1 MAKIAKTWIETEPVE
16 AAIVDGFTL
25 PSSFTAKAELDD
37 GTVVAVDI
45 VVEQGRRQ
53 ARSRRVSVETER
65 PGGVSSTT
73 LRSVP
78 IREVV
83 AAGLTRAIRRVEIS
97 PDGAAVLREID
108 ETDANVA
115 NVIARLVGYI
125 EVRGKDGRLLELR
138 GGEVNVSVKPA
149 RKKPRS

>member
-1 MAKIAKTWIETEPVE
+1 MAKIAKTWNEIEPVE

-25 PSSFTAKAELDD
+25 PSSFTANAELDD

-45 VVEQGRRQ
+45 VVEQGR
-53 ARSRRVSVETER
+53 ARSRRVSVETDR
-65 PGGVSSTT
+65 PNGVSSTT

-83 AAGLTRAIRRVEIS
+83 AEGLKRAIRRVQVS
-97 PDGAAVLREID
+97 PDGSAVLREID
-108 ETDANVA
+108 ETDADVA

-149 RKKPRS
+149 RKKRRS

>member
-1 MAKIAKTWIETEPVE
+1 MAKIAKTWNEIEPVE

-25 PSSFTAKAELDD
+25 PSSFTANAELGD
-37 GTVVAVDI
+37 GTVVTVAI
-45 VVEQGRRQ
+45 VVEQGR

-65 PGGVSSTT
+65 PGGVTSTT

-83 AAGLTRAIRRVEIS
+83 AAGLTRAIRRVAIS
-97 PDGAAVLREID
+97 PDGSAVLREID
-108 ETDANVA
+108 ATDADVV

-138 GGEVNVSVKPA
+138 GGEVSLSVKPA
-149 RKKPRS
+149 RKKRRS